1 MASMSPR
8 TPSRSQLFGFT
19 LLELLVV
26 VSIIAAVSAGVA
38 LALRDGNQ
46 TALERD
52 AQRLAV
58 LLESGRAQ
66 SRATGVAVRW
76 RSTATGFVF
85 DGVSAATLPSQWLSE
100 STRAVQAAGAVG
112 AAGAGGTVI
121 LQLGPDPMIGPQEV
135 QLIDASQGG
144 NPQAVTVRIAT
155 DGLRPFAL
163 QAKGTP

>member
-1 MASMSPR
+1 MTTGPLWSLPR
-8 TPSRSQLFGFT
+8 KQARGFT

-46 TALERD
+46 SALERD

-76 RSTATGFVF
+76 RTTEAGFVF
-85 DGVSAATLPSQWLSE
+85 DGLPPGALPGLWLSE
-100 STRAVQAAGAVG
+100 STRTVG
-112 AAGAGGTVI
+112 AAS
-121 LQLGPDPMIGPQEV
+121 LQLGPDPMIGAQEV
-135 QLIDASQGG
+135 QLIDSSQTG
-144 NPQAVTVRIAT
+144 NTQAATVRIAT
-155 DGLRPFAL
+155 DGLRPFSL
-163 QAKGTP
+163 QPKEAP

>member
-1 MASMSPR
+1 MAAMLPR
-8 TPSRSQLFGFT
+8 SPSRSQLPGFT

-46 TALERD
+46 TALDRD

-76 RSTATGFVF
+76 RTTPTGFVF
-85 DGVSAATLPSQWLSE
+85 DGVSPATLPSQWLSE
-100 STRAVQAAGAVG
+100 STRTV
-112 AAGAGGTVI
+112 GTVS
-121 LQLGPDPMIGPQEV
+121 LQLGPDPMIGAQEV
-135 QLIDASQGG
+135 QLIDASQSA
-144 NPQAVTVRIAT
+144 NPQAATVRIAT
-155 DGLRPFAL
+155 DGLRPFSL
-163 QAKGTP
+163 QPKGPS

>member
-1 MASMSPR
+1 MASMTPR
-8 TPSRSQLFGFT
+8 TPPRSQLLGFT

-46 TALERD
+46 TALDRD

-76 RSTATGFVF
+76 RATATGFVF
-85 DGVSAATLPSQWLSE
+85 DGVSPATLPSQWLSE
-100 STRAVQAAGAVG
+100 STRAVG
-112 AAGAGGTVI
+112 AAGAGGTVS
-121 LQLGPDPMIGPQEV
+121 LQLGPDPMIGAQEV
-135 QLIDASQGG
+135 QLIDASQSG
-144 NPQAVTVRIAT
+144 NPQAATVRIAT

-163 QAKGTP
+163 QAKGTPGWVAL

>member
-1 MASMSPR
+1 MAAMSPR
-8 TPSRSQLFGFT
+8 SASLPQSFGFT

-46 TALERD
+46 TALDRD

-76 RSTATGFVF
+76 RTTPTGFVF
-85 DGVSAATLPSQWLSE
+85 DGLSPATLPSQWLAE
-100 STRAVQAAGAVG
+100 STRAVA
-112 AAGAGGTVI
+112 AAGAGGTVS
-121 LQLGPDPMIGPQEV
+121 LQLGPEPMIGAQEV
-135 QLIDASQGG
+135 QLIDASQSA
-144 NPQAVTVRIAT
+144 NPQAATVRIAT
-155 DGLRPFAL
+155 DGLRPFSL
-163 QAKGTP
+163 QPKGPS